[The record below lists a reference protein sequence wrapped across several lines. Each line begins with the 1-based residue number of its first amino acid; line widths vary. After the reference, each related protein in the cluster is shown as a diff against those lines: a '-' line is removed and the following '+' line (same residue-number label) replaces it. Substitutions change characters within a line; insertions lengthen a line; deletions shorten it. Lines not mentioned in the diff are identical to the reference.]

1 MTIIFLM
8 LVLLAGCS
16 YSPPTSILLPEG
28 NMPMT
33 EQEYKEAKIQLLQQ
47 QNLPRRE
54 YLRQHQEIMT
64 Q

>member
-16 YSPPTSILLPEG
+16 SSPPADLLPEG